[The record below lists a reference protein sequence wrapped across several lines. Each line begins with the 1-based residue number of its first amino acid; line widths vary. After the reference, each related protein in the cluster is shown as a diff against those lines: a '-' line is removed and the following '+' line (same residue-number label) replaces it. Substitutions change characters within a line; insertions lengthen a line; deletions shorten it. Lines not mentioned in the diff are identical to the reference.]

1 MRRKIK
7 CELCD
12 GSGASPWSAL
22 GGPCIQCE
30 GAGFLFEPE
39 GKPKFKVDFGELDG
53 IIKLDS
59 TEDFNDPHIKI
70 DMNGIS
76 FKDKEGNWT
85 DPTKPFVNFENIT
98 INHSNGKTI
107 KGGEGVLKPM
117 GLFDDFIEAIE
128 AEETGRPIVK
138 HLLVWS
144 VDELLDLHNDYKQL
158 YDLFKDEEYLLYM
171 KDVLKVIKAKTN

>member
-1 MRRKIK
+1 MAFEEK
-7 CELCD
+7 CTFCD
-12 GSGASPWSAL
+12 GSGSSSVL
-22 GGPCIQCE
+22 GTSCMYCDGTGLEWGGELVKDI
-30 GAGFLFEPE
+30 
-39 GKPKFKVDFGELDG
+39 VDELDG
-53 IIKLDS
+53 VIKLDS

-76 FKDKEGNWT
+76 FKDKDGNWT

-107 KGGEGVLKPM
+107 KGGKGVLKPM
-117 GLFDDFIEAIE
+117 GLFDDFMEAIE

>member
-1 MRRKIK
+1 MADEEK
-7 CELCD
+7 CTFCD
-12 GSGASPWSAL
+12 GSGSNSVL
-22 GGPCIQCE
+22 GTSCMYCGGTGLE
-30 GAGFLFEPE
+30 GGGELVKDIA
-39 GKPKFKVDFGELDG
+39 DELDG

-59 TEDFNDPHIKI
+59 TEDFSDPHIKI

-76 FKDKEGNWT
+76 FKDKEGNWS
-85 DPTKPFVNFENIT
+85 DPTKPFTEFESIT
-98 INHSNGKTI
+98 INHSNGQTT
-107 KGGEGVLKPM
+107 KGGKGVLKPM
-117 GLFDDFIEAIE
+117 GLFDDFMEAIE

-171 KDVLKVIKAKTN
+171 KDVKKVLKAKTNQ